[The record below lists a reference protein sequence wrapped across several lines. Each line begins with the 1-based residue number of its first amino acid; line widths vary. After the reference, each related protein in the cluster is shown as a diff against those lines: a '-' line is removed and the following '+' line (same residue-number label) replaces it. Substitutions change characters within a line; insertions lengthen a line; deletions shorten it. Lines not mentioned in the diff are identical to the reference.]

1 LIRRYKKAGARYFV
15 SLGVHC
21 DNFDCW
27 NSKHHSW
34 NAVNHGPKR
43 DVGGTWRKAARD
55 NGLRFG
61 VSEHLAWSWTWF
73 NVKELG

>member
-1 LIRRYKKAGARYFV
+1 M
-15 SLGVHC
+15 
-21 DNFDCW
+21 
-27 NSKHHSW
+27 
-34 NAVNHGPKR
+34 NHGPKR